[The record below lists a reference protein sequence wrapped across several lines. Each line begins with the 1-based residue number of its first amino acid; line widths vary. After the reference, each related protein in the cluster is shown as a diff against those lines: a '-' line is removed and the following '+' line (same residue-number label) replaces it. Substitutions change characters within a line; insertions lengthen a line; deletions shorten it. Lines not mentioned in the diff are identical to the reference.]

1 MPMGNIN
8 MADSGQQPPTPVTHR
23 TDRPASAQAEL
34 LPDGSLYVS
43 ITSAGSGY
51 TTDAPPAAHLNG
63 TWAARAGTAAPALS
77 VRVGSGGLVEAIEV
91 GCELS
96 GDRPDNGGTGCLR
109 TVGFGLAAS
118 WEYTQGRLA
127 FETNYSLAATVQ
139 GLDGTWRE
147 WSEPALF
154 TTLGYGATAVASA
167 VPPACQEGGVL
178 LTSRS
183 GTISF
188 GLERSV
194 SSSDCWWKFAPEGL
208 SEGTQHSILLH
219 FEPHPDHPDTPI
231 SVGDQIFSPVPAAS
245 VRVARGV
252 AGVVDETEEAD
263 PDDSG
268 DAGGY
273 RRGDGAGA
281 GGGNTHTMSFANIIA
296 SSDNPTPNMPS
307 EDGPSIGVTNGVS
320 KIVVVAAG
328 SGCTDGDYAVTFAPA
343 LGSEA
348 TVVVSGSTV
357 LEARLDWP
365 GSGHTSVPSATVD
378 VAGCDGVEL
387 RAVINGLA
395 PLTIGRQGTGYT
407 SAPTVTIED
416 GGASEPAE
424 VDATL
429 SGEKVSLAFRQTTVS
444 TETTCSTT
452 RATGGGY
459 TSAPGIVLSG
469 GVQDYLMLYEGLTAD
484 APSLKPRTG
493 TLSAARQHDLRYF
506 DAVLPAAGAMRLV
519 HSGSASVHFQV
530 HAVYTQCTCSVHP
543 TRSSSCLAIFICAR
557 PGIVRGRRAAATL
570 AAPAARWRCHEH
582 VDRRQMEWR
591 ARPVYVQ
598 RL

>member
-1 MPMGNIN
+1 
-8 MADSGQQPPTPVTHR
+8 MAHGQQQPPPVTHR
-23 TDRPASAQAEL
+23 TERPASAQAEL

-51 TTDAPPAAHLNG
+51 ATAAPPAAHLSG
-63 TWAARAGTAAPALS
+63 SWAARAGTAAPALS

-109 TVGFGLAAS
+109 TVGFGLAAA
-118 WEYTQGRLA
+118 WEWTQGRLA

-139 GLDGTWRE
+139 GLDGTWRD

-154 TTLGYGATAVASA
+154 TTLGYSTVAAA

-231 SVGDQIFSPVPAAS
+231 SVGDQIFSPAPAES
-245 VRVARGV
+245 VRVDLGV
-252 AGVVDETEEAD
+252 AGVVDENEEGGPD
-263 PDDSG
+263 PG

-273 RRGDGAGA
+273 RRDGAGD
-281 GGGNTHTMSFANIIA
+281 GNTHAMSFTNIRCFDHELTCYDAMSGDEI
-296 SSDNPTPNMPS
+296 
-307 EDGPSIGVTNGVS
+307 GGVTNGVS
-320 KIVVVAAG
+320 KVVVVSAG
-328 SGCTDGDYAVTFAPA
+328 SGCDDGEYGVVFAPA

-348 TVVVSGSTV
+348 TAVVSGNTV
-357 LEARLDWP
+357 SEVRLDWP
-365 GSGHTSVPSATVD
+365 GSGHTSVPSATV
-378 VAGCDGVEL
+378 VVEGCDGIEL

-407 SAPTVTIED
+407 SAPTVTVGE

-429 SGEKVSLAFRQTTVS
+429 SGEKISLTFRQTTVS

-519 HSGSASVHFQV
+519 HSGSVSIHFQV
-530 HAVYTQCTCSVHP
+530 HAHAVYT
-543 TRSSSCLAIFICAR
+543 
-557 PGIVRGRRAAATL
+557 
-570 AAPAARWRCHEH
+570 
-582 VDRRQMEWR
+582 
-591 ARPVYVQ
+591 
-598 RL
+598 